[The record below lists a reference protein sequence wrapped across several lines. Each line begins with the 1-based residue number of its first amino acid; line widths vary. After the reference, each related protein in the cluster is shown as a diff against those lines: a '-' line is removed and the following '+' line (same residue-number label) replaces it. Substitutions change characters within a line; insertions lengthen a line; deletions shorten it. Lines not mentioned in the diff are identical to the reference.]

1 MRSNSNVNRNVNLN
15 LDARF
20 IRNLINSTLEL
31 GSWETT
37 LFRRY
42 PATLTILF
50 KFCVLNTN
58 KVYLQIKY

>member
-1 MRSNSNVNRNVNLN
+1 MRSRTVMLTQILMLVLYAN
-15 LDARF
+15 
-20 IRNLINSTLEL
+20 NLINSTLEL

>member
-1 MRSNSNVNRNVNLN
+1 MLVLYVNNRI
-15 LDARF
+15 
-20 IRNLINSTLEL
+20 IRHWKEL